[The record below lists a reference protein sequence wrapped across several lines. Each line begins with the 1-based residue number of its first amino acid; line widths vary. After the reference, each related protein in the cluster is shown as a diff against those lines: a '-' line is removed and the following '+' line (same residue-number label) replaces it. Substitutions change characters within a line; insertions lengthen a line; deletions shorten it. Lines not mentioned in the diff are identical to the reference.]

1 MNRAPKHTSAS
12 RERMTHAVSTPRAP
26 VTTVSA
32 ARRRASGSASAS
44 SRASSRV
51 APASKSERVDR
62 RAGRAAGAWL
72 ARPSA
77 RRVAADAA
85 RVVAADADDSPKPRR
100 RVRKISENRRAVAAS
115 ESTAAAAKR
124 PTADDEDEDD
134 EDEDAAE
141 EGTQLDL
148 KEMYGD
154 GQDGSWDYEEEM
166 DDDEEEDEEEEDIK
180 TIDVLSNFDFNL
192 LTGDPP
198 GHRSGYA
205 AIVGRPNA
213 GKSTLLNQLV
223 GTKLSIVTFKPQTT
237 RHRILGIVSEDH
249 YQMVLLDTPGVMKE
263 EFNKLD
269 EMMLKSV
276 RNAMANADVL
286 LAIVDA
292 TRDPYGA
299 FEGLLPEHRANPA
312 PLGVIINK
320 CDLLQVDEI
329 REVKEYF
336 ERIPGV
342 ERVFPVSAL
351 AGVGHDAVREWALTH
366 LPEGPTLYP
375 KDTISEHPERFFI
388 AEIIREKIFL
398 QYQQE
403 VPYSTQV
410 WVESHK
416 ERDGVKK
423 DLILA
428 KIFCERKSQMG
439 ILIGKEGRAL
449 KELSTAA
456 RLDIEKFLGRPVFL
470 DLGVK
475 VRDGWRSD
483 EGSLEDLGLD
493 DPNKLE
499 QPALGPAPDITA

>member
-1 MNRAPKHTSAS
+1 M
-12 RERMTHAVSTPRAP
+12 
-26 VTTVSA
+26 
-32 ARRRASGSASAS
+32 
-44 SRASSRV
+44 
-51 APASKSERVDR
+51 
-62 RAGRAAGAWL
+62 
-72 ARPSA
+72 
-77 RRVAADAA
+77 
-85 RVVAADADDSPKPRR
+85 
-100 RVRKISENRRAVAAS
+100 RKISENRRAVAAS

-154 GQDGSWDYEEEM
+154 DQDGSWDDDEEM
-166 DDDEEEDEEEEDIK
+166 DDDEEEEEEEEDIK